1 MELVGNIN
9 ENDETNNKINDEIA
23 NLKSKI
29 LNYYYNNNE
38 YDFDKLI
45 TDKDNETIYEIAKYY
60 YHNSQFIKDFN
71 STFDKAVL
79 DSDFLINT
87 SKDSNCLLDIRK
99 NEVKML
105 FLFFDI
111 NTIDD
116 ICEAIVN
123 KLIKKYGITTIFKK
137 YYAYSLYKTF
147 SNYIIKKPFIALSTT
162 INSDEKEKYKYFDN
176 NITIELSLYIHD
188 ESEEQTDELIYY
200 LSKTFSCEQE
210 IISKKELLKLF
221 NKYIDCINKYCKK
234 VNSKFSSEIK
244 YKEPTEQLDI
254 IKKFY
259 NAYNLQE
266 ISYYLPYIRKTLLYI
281 ANYIKKTDCSSI
293 LNIRNNLRDM
303 IDFYILINL
312 EYDNNDIILVIKNNI
327 GFISNDQFT
336 EVFCICNG
344 INYIINDEFMKYSIN
359 EIIYDNKGKVII
371 DYNINKLFDSYINNI
386 NKNDDDTNRDIIAI
400 K

>member
-1 MELVGNIN
+1 MELVGSIFKSD
-9 ENDETNNKINDEIA
+9 EETNNKINDEIA
-23 NLKSKI
+23 KLKSKI
-29 LNYYYNNNE
+29 LTYYYNNKE

-60 YHNSQFIKDFN
+60 YHNSKFIKEFN

-87 SKDSNCLLDIRK
+87 NKDSDCLLDIRK

-111 NTIDD
+111 NTIDS
-116 ICEAIVN
+116 ICESIVN
-123 KLIKKYGITTIFKK
+123 KLIKKYGITVIFKK
-137 YYAYSLYKTF
+137 YHAYNLYKTF
-147 SNYIIKKPFIALSTT
+147 SNYIIKKPFITLSTT
-162 INSDEKEKYKYFDN
+162 INRDEKEKYNFNNN

-200 LSKTFSCEQE
+200 LSKSFVCEQE

-234 VNSKFSSEIK
+234 ESSKFSSEIK

-259 NAYNLQE
+259 NAYDLQE
-266 ISYYLPYIRKTLLYI
+266 VSYYLPYIRKTLLYI
-281 ANYIKKTDCSSI
+281 TNYIKKSDYSSI

-312 EYDNNDIILVIKNNI
+312 EYDNNDIILVIRNNV
-327 GFISNDQFT
+327 GFISNGQFT

-344 INYIINDEFMKYSIN
+344 INYIINDESMKYNIS
-359 EIIYDNKGKVII
+359 EIIYDNKEKVII
-371 DYNINKLFDSYINNI
+371 DYNINELFDSYIN
-386 NKNDDDTNRDIIAI
+386 KNDDYTKKDIIAI

>member
-1 MELVGNIN
+1 MELIGSIFKSD
-9 ENDETNNKINDEIA
+9 EETNNKINDEITK
-23 NLKSKI
+23 LKSKI
-29 LNYYYNNNE
+29 LNYYYNNKE

-45 TDKDNETIYEIAKYY
+45 TDKDNEIIYEIAKYY
-60 YHNSQFIKDFN
+60 YHNSKFIKEFN
-71 STFDKAVL
+71 DTFDKAVL

-87 SKDSNCLLDIRK
+87 NKDSDCLLDIRK

-111 NTIDD
+111 NTIDN
-116 ICEAIVN
+116 ICEEVVN
-123 KLIKKYGITTIFKK
+123 KLIKKYGISVVFKK
-137 YYAYSLYKTF
+137 YHAYNLYKIF
-147 SNYIIKKPFIALSTT
+147 SNYIIKKPFITLSTT
-162 INSDEKEKYKYFDN
+162 INRDEKYKYFNN
-176 NITIELSLYIHD
+176 NIIIELSLYIHD
-188 ESEEQTDELIYY
+188 EAEEQTDELIYY
-200 LSKTFSCEQE
+200 LSKSFVCEQE

-234 VNSKFSSEIK
+234 ENSKFSSEIK

-259 NAYNLQE
+259 NAYDLQE
-266 ISYYLPYIRKTLLYI
+266 VSYYLPYIRKTLLYMT
-281 ANYIKKTDCSSI
+281 NYIKKSDCSSI

-312 EYDNNDIILVIKNNI
+312 ESDNNDIILVIRNNI
-327 GFISNDQFT
+327 GFISNGQLT

-344 INYIINDEFMKYSIN
+344 INYIINDESMKYNIS

-371 DYNINKLFDSYINNI
+371 DYNINELFDSYI
-386 NKNDDDTNRDIIAI
+386 NKNDDDTKDKIIMI

>member
-1 MELVGNIN
+1 MELVGNTN
-9 ENDETNNKINDEIA
+9 KNGETNNKINDEIA
-23 NLKSKI
+23 KLKSKI
-29 LNYYYNNNE
+29 LSYYYNNKE

-60 YHNSQFIKDFN
+60 YHNSKFIKEFN
-71 STFDKAVL
+71 DTFDKAVL

-87 SKDSNCLLDIRK
+87 NKDSDCLLDIRK

-111 NTIDD
+111 NTIDN
-116 ICEAIVN
+116 ICEEIIN
-123 KLIKKYGITTIFKK
+123 KLIKKYGITVVFKK

-147 SNYIIKKPFIALSTT
+147 SNYIIKKPFITLSTT
-162 INSDEKEKYKYFDN
+162 INRDEKEKYNFNNN

-188 ESEEQTDELIYY
+188 EAEEQTDELIYY
-200 LSKTFSCEQE
+200 LSKSFVCEQE

-234 VNSKFSSEIK
+234 KNSKFSSEIK

-259 NAYNLQE
+259 NDYNFQKA
-266 ISYYLPYIRKTLLYI
+266 SYYLPYLRKALLYMT
-281 ANYIKKTDCSSI
+281 NYIKKSDYSSI

-359 EIIYDNKGKVII
+359 EIIYDNKGKVVI
-371 DYNINKLFDSYINNI
+371 DYNINELFDSYINNT
-386 NKNDDDTNRDIIAI
+386 NDDKKRDIIAI

>member
-1 MELVGNIN
+1 MELVEKIFKSD
-9 ENDETNNKINDEIA
+9 EMNDKINNEIV

-29 LNYYYNNNE
+29 LSYYYNNNE

-45 TDKDNETIYEIAKYY
+45 TDKDNETIYELARYY
-60 YHNSQFIKDFN
+60 YHNSQFIKDFD
-71 STFDKAVL
+71 STFDKSVL
-79 DSDFLINT
+79 DSVFLISTN
-87 SKDSNCLLDIRK
+87 KDSDCLLDIRK

-111 NTIDD
+111 NTIDN

-123 KLIKKYGITTIFKK
+123 KLVKKYGITTIFKK
-137 YYAYSLYKTF
+137 YFEYNLYRTF
-147 SNYIIKKPFIALSTT
+147 SNYIIKKPFITLSTSV
-162 INSDEKEKYKYFDN
+162 NRDKKE

-200 LSKTFSCEQE
+200 LSKSFSCEQE

-266 ISYYLPYIRKTLLYI
+266 ISYYLPYIRKTLLYM
-281 ANYIKKTDCSSI
+281 ANYIKKSDCSSI

-312 EYDNNDIILVIKNNI
+312 ESDNNDIILLIKNNI

-371 DYNINKLFDSYINNI
+371 DHNINKLFDSYINNI
-386 NKNDDDTNRDIIAI
+386 NDDTKGDIIAI

>member
-1 MELVGNIN
+1 MELVENIN
-9 ENDETNNKINDEIA
+9 GNDETNNKINDEIVK
-23 NLKSKI
+23 LKSKI
-29 LNYYYNNNE
+29 LSYYYNNNE

-60 YHNSQFIKDFN
+60 YHNSKFIKDFN
-71 STFDKAVL
+71 NTFDKAVL

-87 SKDSNCLLDIRK
+87 SKDYDCLLDIRK

-111 NTIDD
+111 NTIDS
-116 ICEAIVN
+116 ICESIVN
-123 KLIKKYGITTIFKK
+123 KLIKKYGITVVFKK
-137 YYAYSLYKTF
+137 YYAYNLYKTF
-147 SNYIIKKPFIALSTT
+147 SNYIIKKPFITLSTT
-162 INSDEKEKYKYFDN
+162 INRDEKEKYKYFNN
-176 NITIELSLYIHD
+176 NIIIELSLYIHD

-200 LSKTFSCEQE
+200 LSKSFVCEQE

-234 VNSKFSSEIK
+234 KNSKFSSEIK

-266 ISYYLPYIRKTLLYI
+266 VSYYLPYIRKTLLYMI
-281 ANYIKKTDCSSI
+281 NYIKKSNYSSI

-336 EVFCICNG
+336 EVFCTCNG
-344 INYIINDEFMKYSIN
+344 INYIINDESMKYNID

-371 DYNINKLFDSYINNI
+371 DYNINKLFDSYINNT
-386 NKNDDDTNRDIIAI
+386 NDDNTKRDIIAI

>member
-1 MELVGNIN
+1 MELVEKIFKSD
-9 ENDETNNKINDEIA
+9 EMNDKINSEIA

-29 LNYYYNNNE
+29 LSYYYNNKE

-45 TDKDNETIYEIAKYY
+45 TDKDNETIYEMARYY

-71 STFDKAVL
+71 STFDNSVL
-79 DSDFLINT
+79 DSVFLISTN
-87 SKDSNCLLDIRK
+87 KDTDCLLDIRK

-137 YYAYSLYKTF
+137 YFEYNLYRTF
-147 SNYIIKKPFIALSTT
+147 SNYIIKKPFITLSTSV
-162 INSDEKEKYKYFDN
+162 NKNKKE

-200 LSKTFSCEQE
+200 LSKSFSCEQE

-259 NAYNLQE
+259 NAYNLQDV
-266 ISYYLPYIRKTLLYI
+266 SYYLPYIRKTLLYI
-281 ANYIKKTDCSSI
+281 ENYIKKSDCSSI

-303 IDFYILINL
+303 IDFYILIDL
-312 EYDNNDIILVIKNNI
+312 ESDSNDIILVIKNNI
-327 GFISNDQFT
+327 GFISNNQFT

-344 INYIINDEFMKYSIN
+344 INYIINDESMKYTIN
-359 EIIYDNKGKVII
+359 EIIYYNKGKLII
-371 DYNINKLFDSYINNI
+371 DHNINKLFDSYIN
-386 NKNDDDTNRDIIAI
+386 KNDDDTNKDIIAI

>member
-1 MELVGNIN
+1 MELVEKIFKSD
-9 ENDETNNKINDEIA
+9 EMNDKINNEIA

-29 LNYYYNNNE
+29 LSYYYNNKE

-45 TDKDNETIYEIAKYY
+45 TDKDNEIIYKLAKYY
-60 YHNSQFIKDFN
+60 YYNSQFIQDFN
-71 STFDKAVL
+71 STFNKSVL

-87 SKDSNCLLDIRK
+87 NKDSDCLLDIRK

-111 NTIDD
+111 NTIDN

-123 KLIKKYGITTIFKK
+123 KLVKKYGITTIFKK
-137 YYAYSLYKTF
+137 YFEYALYRTF
-147 SNYIIKKPFIALSTT
+147 SNYMSKKPFITLSTT
-162 INSDEKEKYKYFDN
+162 VNRDGDKKE

-200 LSKTFSCEQE
+200 LSKSFSCEQE

-234 VNSKFSSEIK
+234 VNNKFSSEIK
-244 YKEPTEQLDI
+244 YKEPTEQLEI

-259 NAYNLQE
+259 NDYNFQKV
-266 ISYYLPYIRKTLLYI
+266 SYYLPYIRKTLIYI
-281 ANYIKKTDCSSI
+281 ENYIRKTDCSSI
-293 LNIRNNLRDM
+293 LNIRDNLRDM
-303 IDFYILINL
+303 IDFYILIDL
-312 EYDNNDIILVIKNNI
+312 ESDSNDIILVIKNNI

-344 INYIINDEFMKYSIN
+344 INYIINDESMKYSIN
-359 EIIYDNKGKVII
+359 EIIYYNKGKLII
-371 DYNINKLFDSYINNI
+371 DHNINKLFDSYIN
-386 NKNDDDTNRDIIAI
+386 KNDDTKGDIIAI

>member
-1 MELVGNIN
+1 MELIGSIFKSD
-9 ENDETNNKINDEIA
+9 EETNNKINDEIA
-23 NLKSKI
+23 KLKSKI
-29 LNYYYNNNE
+29 LNYYYNNKE

-60 YHNSQFIKDFN
+60 YHNSKFIKEFN
-71 STFDKAVL
+71 DTFDKAVL

-87 SKDSNCLLDIRK
+87 NKDSDCLLDIRK

-137 YYAYSLYKTF
+137 YYAYSRYKTF
-147 SNYIIKKPFIALSTT
+147 SNYISKKPFITLSTT
-162 INSDEKEKYKYFDN
+162 INRNEKEKYKYFNN
-176 NITIELSLYIHD
+176 NIIIELSLYIHD

-200 LSKTFSCEQE
+200 LSKSFVCDQE

-234 VNSKFSSEIK
+234 ENSKFSSEIK

-259 NAYNLQE
+259 NAYDLQE
-266 ISYYLPYIRKTLLYI
+266 VSYYLPYIRKALLYM

-303 IDFYILINL
+303 IDFYILINS
-312 EYDNNDIILVIKNNI
+312 ESDNNDIILVIKNNI
-327 GFISNDQFT
+327 DFISNDQFT

-344 INYIINDEFMKYSIN
+344 INYIINDEFIKYSIN

-371 DYNINKLFDSYINNI
+371 DYNINELFDSYI
-386 NKNDDDTNRDIIAI
+386 NKNDDDTKKDIIAI

>member
-1 MELVGNIN
+1 MELVGSIFKSD
-9 ENDETNNKINDEIA
+9 EETNNKINSEIA

-29 LNYYYNNNE
+29 LSYYYNNKE

-45 TDKDNETIYEIAKYY
+45 TDKDNEIIYKLAKYY
-60 YHNSQFIKDFN
+60 YYNSQFIQDFN
-71 STFDKAVL
+71 STFNKSVL

-87 SKDSNCLLDIRK
+87 NKDSDCLLDIRK

-111 NTIDD
+111 NTIAN

-123 KLIKKYGITTIFKK
+123 KLVKKYGITTIFKK
-137 YYAYSLYKTF
+137 YFEYALYRTF
-147 SNYIIKKPFIALSTT
+147 SNYMSKKPFITLSTT
-162 INSDEKEKYKYFDN
+162 VNRDGDKKE

-200 LSKTFSCEQE
+200 LSKSFSCEQE

-234 VNSKFSSEIK
+234 VNNKFSSEIK
-244 YKEPTEQLDI
+244 YKEPTEQLEI

-259 NAYNLQE
+259 NDYNFQKV
-266 ISYYLPYIRKTLLYI
+266 SYYLPYIRKTLIYI
-281 ANYIKKTDCSSI
+281 ENYIRKTDCSSI
-293 LNIRNNLRDM
+293 LNIRDNLRDM
-303 IDFYILINL
+303 IDFYILIDL
-312 EYDNNDIILVIKNNI
+312 ESDSNDIILVIKNNI

-336 EVFCICNG
+336 EVFCVCNG
-344 INYIINDEFMKYSIN
+344 INYIINDESMKYSIN
-359 EIIYDNKGKVII
+359 EIIYYNKGKLII
-371 DYNINKLFDSYINNI
+371 DHNINKLFDSYIN
-386 NKNDDDTNRDIIAI
+386 KNDDTKGDIIAI

>member
-1 MELVGNIN
+1 MELVEKIFKSD
-9 ENDETNNKINDEIA
+9 EMNDKINNEIA

-29 LNYYYNNNE
+29 LSYYYNNKE

-45 TDKDNETIYEIAKYY
+45 TDKDNETLYEMARYY

-71 STFDKAVL
+71 NTFDKSVL
-79 DSDFLINT
+79 DSVFLISTN
-87 SKDSNCLLDIRK
+87 KDSDCLLDIRK

-137 YYAYSLYKTF
+137 YFEYNLYRTF
-147 SNYIIKKPFIALSTT
+147 SNYIIKKPFITLSTST
-162 INSDEKEKYKYFDN
+162 NRDKKE

-200 LSKTFSCEQE
+200 LSKSFSCEQE
-210 IISKKELLKLF
+210 VISKKELLKLF

-259 NAYNLQE
+259 NVYNLRE
-266 ISYYLPYIRKTLLYI
+266 VSYYLPYIRKTLLYI
-281 ANYIKKTDCSSI
+281 ENYIKKTDCSSI

-312 EYDNNDIILVIKNNI
+312 EYDSNDIILVIKNNI

-344 INYIINDEFMKYSIN
+344 INYIINDVSMKHTIN
-359 EIIYDNKGKVII
+359 EIIYYNKGKLII
-371 DYNINKLFDSYINNI
+371 DHNINKLFDSYIN
-386 NKNDDDTNRDIIAI
+386 KNDDTKGDIIAI

>member
-1 MELVGNIN
+1 MELVEKIFKSD
-9 ENDETNNKINDEIA
+9 EMNDKINNEIA

-29 LNYYYNNNE
+29 LSYYYNNNE

-45 TDKDNETIYEIAKYY
+45 TDEDNETIYELARYY

-71 STFDKAVL
+71 STFNKSVL
-79 DSDFLINT
+79 DSVFLISTN
-87 SKDSNCLLDIRK
+87 KDTDCLLDIRK

-137 YYAYSLYKTF
+137 YFEYNLYRTF
-147 SNYIIKKPFIALSTT
+147 SNYIIKKPFITLSTSV
-162 INSDEKEKYKYFDN
+162 NRDKKES
-176 NITIELSLYIHD
+176 ITIELSLYIHD
-188 ESEEQTDELIYY
+188 ESEEQTDDLIYY
-200 LSKTFSCEQE
+200 LSKSFACEQE

-244 YKEPTEQLDI
+244 YKEPIEQLDI

-259 NAYNLQE
+259 NVYNLRE
-266 ISYYLPYIRKTLLYI
+266 VAYYLPYIRKTLLYI
-281 ANYIKKTDCSSI
+281 ENYIKKTDCSSI

-312 EYDNNDIILVIKNNI
+312 ESDSNDIILVIKNNI

-344 INYIINDEFMKYSIN
+344 INYIINNESMKYTIN
-359 EIIYDNKGKVII
+359 EIIYYNKGKLII
-371 DYNINKLFDSYINNI
+371 DHNINKLFDSYIN
-386 NKNDDDTNRDIIAI
+386 KNDDDTNKDIIAI

>member
-1 MELVGNIN
+1 MELVGNTN
-9 ENDETNNKINDEIA
+9 KNGETNNKINNEIA
-23 NLKSKI
+23 NLKSRI
-29 LNYYYNNNE
+29 LSYYYNNNE

-45 TDKDNETIYEIAKYY
+45 TDKDNEIIYEIAKYY
-60 YHNSQFIKDFN
+60 YHNSKFIKEFN

-87 SKDSNCLLDIRK
+87 NRDSDCLLDIRK

-111 NTIDD
+111 NTIDS
-116 ICEAIVN
+116 ICESIVN
-123 KLIKKYGITTIFKK
+123 KLIKKYGITVVFKK
-137 YYAYSLYKTF
+137 YYAYSRYRYKTF
-147 SNYIIKKPFIALSTT
+147 SNYIIKKPFITLSTT
-162 INSDEKEKYKYFDN
+162 INRDEEEKYKYFN
-176 NITIELSLYIHD
+176 NKIIIELSLYIHD

-200 LSKTFSCEQE
+200 LSKSFVCEQE

-234 VNSKFSSEIK
+234 ESSKFSSEIK

-259 NAYNLQE
+259 NAYDLQE
-266 ISYYLPYIRKTLLYI
+266 VSYYLPYIRKTLLYI
-281 ANYIKKTDCSSI
+281 TNYIKKSDYFSI

-312 EYDNNDIILVIKNNI
+312 ESDNNDIILVIRNNI
-327 GFISNDQFT
+327 GFISNGQLT

-344 INYIINDEFMKYSIN
+344 INYIINDESMKYNIS

-371 DYNINKLFDSYINNI
+371 DYNVNELFDSYI
-386 NKNDDDTNRDIIAI
+386 NKNDDDTKDKIIAI

>member
-1 MELVGNIN
+1 MELVGSIFKSD
-9 ENDETNNKINDEIA
+9 EETNNKINDEIA
-23 NLKSKI
+23 KLKSKI
-29 LNYYYNNNE
+29 LSYYYNNKE

-60 YHNSQFIKDFN
+60 YHNSKFIKEFN

-79 DSDFLINT
+79 NSDFLINT
-87 SKDSNCLLDIRK
+87 NKDSDCLLDIRK

-111 NTIDD
+111 NTIDS
-116 ICEAIVN
+116 ICESIVN
-123 KLIKKYGITTIFKK
+123 KLIKKYGITAIFKK
-137 YYAYSLYKTF
+137 YYAYNLYKTF
-147 SNYIIKKPFIALSTT
+147 SNYIIKKPFITLSTT
-162 INSDEKEKYKYFDN
+162 INRDEKEKYNFNNN

-200 LSKTFSCEQE
+200 LSKSFVCEQE

-234 VNSKFSSEIK
+234 KNSKFSSEIK

-259 NAYNLQE
+259 NAYDLQE
-266 ISYYLPYIRKTLLYI
+266 VSYYLPYIRKTLLYI
-281 ANYIKKTDCSSI
+281 TNYIKKSDYSSI

-312 EYDNNDIILVIKNNI
+312 EYDNNDIILVIRNNV
-327 GFISNDQFT
+327 GFISNGQFT

-344 INYIINDEFMKYSIN
+344 INYIINDESMKYNIS
-359 EIIYDNKGKVII
+359 EIIYDNKEKVII
-371 DYNINKLFDSYINNI
+371 DYNINELFDSYIN
-386 NKNDDDTNRDIIAI
+386 KNDDYTKKDIIAI

>member
-1 MELVGNIN
+1 MELVGNTN
-9 ENDETNNKINDEIA
+9 KNGETNNKINDEIA
-23 NLKSKI
+23 KLKSKI
-29 LNYYYNNNE
+29 LSYYYNNNE

-45 TDKDNETIYEIAKYY
+45 TDKDNEIIYEIAKYY
-60 YHNSQFIKDFN
+60 YHNSKFIKEFN
-71 STFDKAVL
+71 STFDKAAL

-87 SKDSNCLLDIRK
+87 NKDSDCLLDIRK

-111 NTIDD
+111 NTIDS
-116 ICEAIVN
+116 ICESIVN
-123 KLIKKYGITTIFKK
+123 KLIKKYGITVVFKK
-137 YYAYSLYKTF
+137 YYAYSRYRYKTF
-147 SNYIIKKPFIALSTT
+147 SNYIIKKPFITLSTT
-162 INSDEKEKYKYFDN
+162 INRDEKEKYNFN
-176 NITIELSLYIHD
+176 NIITIELSLYIHD

-200 LSKTFSCEQE
+200 ISKYFVCEQE

-234 VNSKFSSEIK
+234 ESSKFSSEIK

-259 NAYNLQE
+259 NAYDLQE
-266 ISYYLPYIRKTLLYI
+266 VSYYLPYIRKTLLYI
-281 ANYIKKTDCSSI
+281 TNYIKKSDYSSI

-312 EYDNNDIILVIKNNI
+312 EYDNNDIILVIRNNV
-327 GFISNDQFT
+327 GFISNGQFT

-344 INYIINDEFMKYSIN
+344 INYIINDESMKYNIS
-359 EIIYDNKGKVII
+359 EIIYDNKEKVII
-371 DYNINKLFDSYINNI
+371 DYNINELFDSYIN
-386 NKNDDDTNRDIIAI
+386 KNDDYTKKDIIAI

>member
-1 MELVGNIN
+1 MELVEKIFKSD
-9 ENDETNNKINDEIA
+9 EMNDKINNEIV

-29 LNYYYNNNE
+29 LSYYYNNKE
-38 YDFDKLI
+38 YDLDKLI
-45 TDKDNETIYEIAKYY
+45 TDKDNETIYELARYY
-60 YHNSQFIKDFN
+60 YHNSQFIKDFD
-71 STFDKAVL
+71 STFDKTVL

-137 YYAYSLYKTF
+137 YFEYNLYRTF
-147 SNYIIKKPFIALSTT
+147 SNYIIKKPFITLSTSV
-162 INSDEKEKYKYFDN
+162 NRDKKE

-200 LSKTFSCEQE
+200 LSKSFSCEQE

-259 NAYNLQE
+259 NDYNFQKV
-266 ISYYLPYIRKTLLYI
+266 SYYLPYIRKALIYMT
-281 ANYIKKTDCSSI
+281 NYIKKSDCSSI

-312 EYDNNDIILVIKNNI
+312 ESDNNDIILVIKNNI
-327 GFISNDQFT
+327 GFISNYQFT
-336 EVFCICNG
+336 EIFCICNG
-344 INYIINDEFMKYSIN
+344 INYIINNEFMKYSIN

-371 DYNINKLFDSYINNI
+371 DYNINELFDSYINNI
-386 NKNDDDTNRDIIAI
+386 NDDTKGDIIAI

>member
-1 MELVGNIN
+1 MELVEKIFKSD
-9 ENDETNNKINDEIA
+9 EMNDKINNEIA

-29 LNYYYNNNE
+29 LSYYYNNNE

-45 TDKDNETIYEIAKYY
+45 TDEDNETIYELARYY

-71 STFDKAVL
+71 STFNKSVL
-79 DSDFLINT
+79 DSVFLISTN
-87 SKDSNCLLDIRK
+87 KDTDCLLDIRK

-137 YYAYSLYKTF
+137 YFEYNLYRTF
-147 SNYIIKKPFIALSTT
+147 SNYIIKKPFITLSTSV
-162 INSDEKEKYKYFDN
+162 NRDKKES
-176 NITIELSLYIHD
+176 ITIELSLYIHD
-188 ESEEQTDELIYY
+188 ESEEQTDDLIYY
-200 LSKTFSCEQE
+200 LSKSFACEQE

-259 NAYNLQE
+259 NAYNLQDV
-266 ISYYLPYIRKTLLYI
+266 SYYLPYIRKTLLYI
-281 ANYIKKTDCSSI
+281 ENYIKKSDCSSI

-312 EYDNNDIILVIKNNI
+312 ESDSNDIILVIKNNI

-344 INYIINDEFMKYSIN
+344 INYIINNESMKYTIN
-359 EIIYDNKGKVII
+359 EIIYYNKGKLII
-371 DYNINKLFDSYINNI
+371 DHNINKLFDSYIN
-386 NKNDDDTNRDIIAI
+386 KNDDDTNKDIIAI
-400 K
+400 E

>member
-1 MELVGNIN
+1 MELVGSIFKSD
-9 ENDETNNKINDEIA
+9 EETNNKINDEIA
-23 NLKSKI
+23 KLKSKI
-29 LNYYYNNNE
+29 LNYYYYNKE

-60 YHNSQFIKDFN
+60 YHNSKFIKEFN
-71 STFDKAVL
+71 DTFDKAVL

-87 SKDSNCLLDIRK
+87 NKDSDCLLDIRK

-116 ICEAIVN
+116 ICEAIIN
-123 KLIKKYGITTIFKK
+123 KLIKKYGISVVFKK
-137 YYAYSLYKTF
+137 YHAYNLYKIF
-147 SNYIIKKPFIALSTT
+147 SNYIIKKPFITLSTT
-162 INSDEKEKYKYFDN
+162 INRDEKEKCKYFNN
-176 NITIELSLYIHD
+176 NIVIELSLYIHD
-188 ESEEQTDELIYY
+188 EAEEQTDELIYY
-200 LSKTFSCEQE
+200 LSKSFVCEQE

-234 VNSKFSSEIK
+234 ENSKFSSEIK

-259 NAYNLQE
+259 NAYNLRE
-266 ISYYLPYIRKTLLYI
+266 ISYYLPYIRKALLYI
-281 ANYIKKTDCSSI
+281 ANYIKKSDCSSI

-312 EYDNNDIILVIKNNI
+312 ESDNNDIILVIKNNI

-371 DYNINKLFDSYINNI
+371 DYNINELFDSYI
-386 NKNDDDTNRDIIAI
+386 NKNDDDTKIDIIAI